1 MEQNS
6 KDRWFV
12 VFNPMAGSSKAAFL
26 WKEIAETLY
35 ASGVKYESYII
46 RKNVYAAGQVCEAVK
61 NGFRRFVAVGGDG
74 TINQVLA
81 GLRMSPPTG
90 ERLTM
95 AVIPIGSGND
105 WIKLYGIPKDYRE
118 AVRLIAGDGLSRGQD
133 IGNALFVSSGKRSY
147 MMNIAGVGL
156 DAYVCDVVNK
166 MKSEG
171 KRGKRIYVEGLAR
184 AFFSYKCRKAKVF
197 CDGEPVYQGKMLS
210 LSIGN
215 GRYTGGGM
223 LQTPDAI
230 PDDGLFDICIIKHIP
245 FGKLI
250 FKVKKLFDGTLP
262 SDPYV
267 IMKRCRSV
275 RVEAEPESLVEID
288 GEVLGSTPVLFENE
302 HLAIDVIVPRR

>member
-184 AFFSYKCRKAKVF
+184 AFFHTSAGMPRCFAT
-197 CDGEPVYQGKMLS
+197 EN
-210 LSIGN
+210 LSI
-215 GRYTGGGM
+215 REKCFLCPSETEDIPEGG
-223 LQTPDAI
+223 
-230 PDDGLFDICIIKHIP
+230 C
-245 FGKLI
+245 
-250 FKVKKLFDGTLP
+250 
-262 SDPYV
+262 
-267 IMKRCRSV
+267 CRLRMQFRMTACSMS
-275 RVEAEPESLVEID
+275 AS
-288 GEVLGSTPVLFENE
+288 
-302 HLAIDVIVPRR
+302 